1 MFEVIQNIMKQK
13 CIYVYQTN
21 KQKKKKPSEEF
32 DVNSQETF
40 CSRQVHGFFSKGHIN
55 QKQTT

>member
-1 MFEVIQNIMKQK
+1 MHL
-13 CIYVYQTN
+13 CLSN
-21 KQKKKKPSEEF
+21 KKKKKKKKKPSEEF
-32 DVNSQETF
+32 DVNPQETF

>member
-13 CIYVYQTN
+13 CIYVYQI
-21 KQKKKKPSEEF
+21 KKKKKPSEEF
-32 DVNSQETF
+32 DVNPQETF
-40 CSRQVHGFFSKGHIN
+40 CSRQLHGFFSKGHIN

>member
-1 MFEVIQNIMKQK
+1 MSIEQK
-13 CIYVYQTN
+13 
-21 KQKKKKPSEEF
+21 KKKKKKKPSEEF
-32 DVNSQETF
+32 DVNPQETF

>member
-1 MFEVIQNIMKQK
+1 MHL
-13 CIYVYQTN
+13 CLSN
-21 KQKKKKPSEEF
+21 KQTKKKKPSEEF